1 MNLTSGCG
9 RVIHNFN
16 WLKKSFQMTI
26 GNNGLSENQEKVQMA
41 MWAMMA
47 APMIMANDLRK
58 IGKSSKKILL
68 NKNVIAINQD
78 PLGMQAKRY
87 INVGGTLI
95 ECSNMNKK
103 HSKQF

>member
-1 MNLTSGCG
+1 MAHEFNLQLSDPQ
-9 RVIHNFN
+9 FSPPE
-16 WLKKSFQMTI
+16 KSFQMTI

-58 IGKSSKKILL
+58 ISNSSKKILL

-78 PLGMQAKRY
+78 PLGIQAKRC
-87 INVGGTLI
+87 INVSGTLT
-95 ECSNMNKK
+95 
-103 HSKQF
+103 